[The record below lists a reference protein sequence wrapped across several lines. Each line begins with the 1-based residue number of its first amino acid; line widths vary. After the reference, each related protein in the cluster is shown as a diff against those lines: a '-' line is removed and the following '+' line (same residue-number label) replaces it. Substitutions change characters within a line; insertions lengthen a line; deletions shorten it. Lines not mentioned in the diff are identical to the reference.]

1 VTGIDR
7 LGLKDRRQL
16 TRWLLDGGDETAEIT
31 GQEWLALLY
40 VFTRHLTQTPTEVPG
55 DEWADLSDAF
65 DVALRMTPYGTFDA
79 VSRRFNLMSVL
90 LRSLPPR
97 TGVSLLDPDAA
108 ARLFLDVLP
117 MSREEAVRLSA
128 DWQREDIAD
137 MRRMRWIKNM
147 LTPLKR
153 FSHLIGDRDLAARVA
168 EWIELRDRLP

>member
-1 VTGIDR
+1 MTDFDSLVS
-7 LGLKDRRQL
+7 KDRNDLVRCCL
-16 TRWLLDGGDETAEIT
+16 AGGDEVAGFT
-31 GQEWLALLY
+31 GQEHLALLA
-40 VFTRHLTQTPTEVPG
+40 VLTKKIRAEAAEVPKA
-55 DEWADLSDAF
+55 EWADLVRAYDMVLS
-65 DVALRMTPYGTFDA
+65 MTPYDLFDTVA
-79 VSRRFNLMSVL
+79 HRFNLMSVL

-137 MRRMRWIKNM
+137 IRRLRWIKNM

-153 FSHLIGDRDLAARVA
+153 FSHLIGDQDLAARVA